1 MTSYPNYPSEETQHF
16 VQKYS
21 EDISTIRWAGVTG
34 SIILT
39 CSTLSQGVGNQV
51 SGGRTFFVATSGV
64 KDIRR
69 TFPSRERIHI
79 RWERKS

>member
-39 CSTLSQGVGNQV
+39 RWALSQGVGNQV
-51 SGGRTFFVATSGV
+51 SGRH
-64 KDIRR
+64 
-69 TFPSRERIHI
+69 FPPGNGYISVG
-79 RWERKS
+79 ERKIIFKNAGWEGIC